1 LTAGELR
8 TFNRD
13 HVRTL
18 LQRVSDNLMS
28 SEIRLQLGAG
38 DWLIGRLRQR
48 RYWSNSQ
55 ARLLALDLIE
65 HGLFAPSDR

>member
-1 LTAGELR
+1 
-8 TFNRD
+8 
-13 HVRTL
+13 
-18 LQRVSDNLMS
+18 MS